1 MATIKVY
8 AWYKVKFYKDTPPP
22 KKKFQTGA
30 RARRAGAGFSFIH
43 SPPPAKRS
51 ATATGC
57 YYKGLA
63 RITVA
68 TLNIYM
74 WHVKEQCRVYGKMCS
89 SSPVVVTSSNQ

>member
-1 MATIKVY
+1 MRSIKSNFT
-8 AWYKVKFYKDTPPP
+8 KTPPPP
-22 KKKFQTGA
+22 KKNSSA
-30 RARRAGAGFSFIH
+30 PVLD
-43 SPPPAKRS
+43 SPLTTPLPPAKRS
-51 ATATGC
+51 ATATGS